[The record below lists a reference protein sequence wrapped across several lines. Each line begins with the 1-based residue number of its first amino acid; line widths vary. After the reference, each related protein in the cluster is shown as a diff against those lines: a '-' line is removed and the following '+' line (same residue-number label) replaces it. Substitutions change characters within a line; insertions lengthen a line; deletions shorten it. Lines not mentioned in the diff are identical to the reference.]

1 MHGHPDPEQV
11 QKRPLRV
18 KRVLTPETAQ
28 QVGIDSTAV
37 LLAEFTVKVGVYQL
51 HDRVAGVHDAADILP
66 TTGREKISAA
76 EPHEPAAMT
85 EGTRYA
91 TAWA

>member
-1 MHGHPDPEQV
+1 MGGHPGSEQM

-18 KRVLTPETAQ
+18 KRGLTPETAQ
-28 QVGIDSTAV
+28 QVGVDLTTV
-37 LLAEFTVKVGVYQL
+37 LLAEFTVKMRVYQL
-51 HDRVAGVHDAADILP
+51 HGRVAVVHGAADILP
-66 TTGREKISAA
+66 TMGREKISAA
-76 EPHEPAAMT
+76 EAHEPAAMA